1 MAEASF
7 QSLITLSELNQL
19 AEFYMLLDNSMS
31 CKYLNKTRL
40 LTYKNESGRGGR
52 RGREI
57 Y

>member
-31 CKYLNKTRL
+31 CKCLNKTGL
-40 LTYKNESGRGGR
+40 LIYKNEAGGG
-52 RGREI
+52 GREI